1 MTLQVT
7 DCGNLVFNVT
17 SIFNIPQ
24 EDVISLEL
32 QHAFNCSATSTL
44 DLTTELTTVY
54 DPTNDVDLGTNFN
67 LTSQLFYEDDSV
79 KFCEGV
85 YYFNWV
91 IVYSTT
97 IDAVSAEVTKSFSLC
112 VFLDCEDKIKCKV
125 KDYYLENDDI
135 LPIAL
140 YDALLLANDCD
151 TCLCSESCKL
161 YTKLSNL
168 LNLSN
173 VSSSDCGCN

>member
-1 MTLQVT
+1 MTIQVT
-7 DCGNLVFNVT
+7 DCGNLVFNVL
-17 SIFNIPQ
+17 SIYNIPE

-32 QHAFNCSATSTL
+32 QSSFNCSATSIL
-44 DLTTELTTVY
+44 DLTTELDTVY
-54 DPTNDVDLGTNFN
+54 EPTNDSDLGTNFN

-85 YYFNWV
+85 YYFNW
-91 IVYSTT
+91 IIEYNIEIDT
-97 IDAVSAEVTKSFSLC
+97 IPAVVTKSFSMC

-125 KDYYLENDDI
+125 KDYYIAKEDI
-135 LPIAL
+135 LPIAI

-173 VSSSDCGCN
+173 VSSTDCGCN